1 MKKRCFLLTLCAVLP
16 LLLSLLLVSC
26 EPPANTAIADRAD
39 KHVTADFTTLYPVR
53 GWGSDDTETPTSQ
66 TLLITDEETLN
77 TLFTSL
83 PEGITVDFEH
93 EMLVVYTYSAI
104 YVRDLRIREIVEIN
118 DTLTVTLRQ
127 KRPATSSGD
136 ACQPYQRVV
145 MIKLDK
151 TEVGTVT
158 VKIEE

>member
-16 LLLSLLLVSC
+16 LLLSPLLVSC

-53 GWGSDDTETPTSQ
+53 EWGSDDTETPTFQ
-66 TLLITDEETLN
+66 TFLITDEETLN

-104 YVRDLRIREIVEIN
+104 YVRDLHVRTIFSNSSFEGLKYPMVSPN
-118 DTLTVTLRQ
+118 LLTSESF
-127 KRPATSSGD
+127 SS
-136 ACQPYQRVV
+136 
-145 MIKLDK
+145 
-151 TEVGTVT
+151 TVS
-158 VKIEE
+158 ER